1 MIKKKN
7 IQINFYV
14 FLFIHLLIWTLIP
27 SITNLNLPLDTIEA
41 LAWGSNLDWG
51 FNKHPPLSAFFVELF
66 YQIFGNQDWSYY
78 LLSQIFIIFSFFIVW
93 KFSQDFFSNKFHSLI
108 SVLLLEAIVFHNYS
122 TPEFNVYICQLPFKA
137 LAVYFCWKSI
147 KEGNYLNWILFGF
160 SSALGF
166 LSHYLFIFLLFAFVI
181 FFIKTIY
188 DEKKI
193 NFKYLIPLIVFL
205 IVISPHIIWLL
216 SNNFASID
224 YGISRT
230 NFKEF
235 SINDNFTNPIYFIL
249 KQLGL
254 LIPFFVVFLLLIK
267 KFKIKI
273 NFKDKKLMFLFIIN
287 ILPLLLVF
295 LTSFLAGIKIRTMW
309 MSSFYLFFGVLV
321 VYLFQKQIDLLRF
334 KSFLISFLVL
344 FLLYPAAYL
353 YVSISK
359 TDKRTDYPGSEI
371 AYLVQEKW
379 DKNFSNEIKLVIG
392 DEWFGGNLSYHLISR
407 PTWIDSLDSRLDQVQ
422 ISGGVVYVGN
432 PSVLKKICPGI
443 YGTIKPVGI
452 CMIGSK

>member
-1 MIKKKN
+1 M
-7 IQINFYV
+7 
-14 FLFIHLLIWTLIP
+14 
-27 SITNLNLPLDTIEA
+27 
-41 LAWGSNLDWG
+41 
-51 FNKHPPLSAFFVELF
+51 
-66 YQIFGNQDWSYY
+66 
-78 LLSQIFIIFSFFIVW
+78 
-93 KFSQDFFSNKFHSLI
+93 
-108 SVLLLEAIVFHNYS
+108 
-122 TPEFNVYICQLPFKA
+122 
-137 LAVYFCWKSI
+137 
-147 KEGNYLNWILFGF
+147 
-160 SSALGF
+160 
-166 LSHYLFIFLLFAFVI
+166 SHYLFIFLLFAFVI